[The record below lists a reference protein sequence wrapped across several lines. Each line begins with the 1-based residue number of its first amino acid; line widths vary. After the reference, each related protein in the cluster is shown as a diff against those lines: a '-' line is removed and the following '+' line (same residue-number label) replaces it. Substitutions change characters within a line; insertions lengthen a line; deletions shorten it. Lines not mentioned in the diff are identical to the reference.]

1 MPDTN
6 IKIKM
11 RLTSRQALEML
22 RKKKGNMIPTEKWD
36 ELQNEAHDKAFTVA
50 NVMSADILQE
60 VYSYVEKAMNE
71 GIPFE
76 QFKKDAV
83 NKGLIERMQKAG
95 WTGDSKYRLRLIY
108 ETNIATARAKVA
120 YQQQML
126 IKDVE
131 PYWIYHQLERK
142 TKNPEHAKL
151 NGLKF
156 RADDPIWQTIYPPS
170 AFGCACWVES
180 TDDPTGCVSS
190 KGLQLNLDNFNL
202 APLKA
207 WTPDVR
213 KYNKKLQAALKTE
226 LERGKKNPHA
236 LRRT

>member
-11 RLTSRQALEML
+11 RLTSRQALEL
-22 RKKKGNMIPTEKWD
+22 FRKKKGKMIPTKKWD
-36 ELQNEAHDKAFTVA
+36 EMSAEAHDKAFTVA
-50 NVMSADILQE
+50 NIMSADILQE
-60 VYSYVEKAMNE
+60 VYSYVEKAMDE
-71 GIPFE
+71 GIPFA

-83 NKGLIERMQKAG
+83 NDGLIERMQQAG
-95 WTGDSKYRLRLIY
+95 WTGNKKARLKIIY
-108 ETNIATARAKVA
+108 DTNISTARAKVN

-131 PYWIYHQLERK
+131 PYWIYHQIDRK

-151 NGLKF
+151 DKLKF

-180 TDDPTGCVSS
+180 TDDPTGCVAS
-190 KGLQLNLDNFNL
+190 KGLQLNLDNFNIS
-202 APLKA
+202 PLKA
-207 WTPDVR
+207 WKPDVQ
-213 KYNKKLQAALKTE
+213 KYNKKIRAKLVKALK
-226 LERGKKNPHA
+226 KNK
-236 LRRT
+236 TK